1 MLRRTEMIAL
11 PVKRKLLHKCCV
23 ICPPPILDIRYGG
36 DILGAHPLSP
46 CAVNNNAK
54 KPTRFYDAI
63 ALYESGR
70 RMKSVCRRMRG

>member
-11 PVKRKLLHKCCV
+11 PIKRKLLHKCCV
-23 ICPPPILDIRYGG
+23 IYTPILDIQYGG

-54 KPTRFYDAI
+54 NPT
-63 ALYESGR
+63 
-70 RMKSVCRRMRG
+70 